1 MVERP
6 GGKLLGLARVVERG
20 RVEKI
25 TEQNPELLFG
35 GDGGSRGE
43 WREGSGCP
51 ERSIESRSSW
61 PLSGG
66 LCLAGQLIN

>member
-25 TEQNPELLFG
+25 TEQKSRAAIWRRWREQGGMERGKWLSLKKHRVKELLAPL
-35 GDGGSRGE
+35 
-43 WREGSGCP
+43 WRALLG
-51 ERSIESRSSW
+51 W
-61 PLSGG
+61 
-66 LCLAGQLIN
+66 AAY